1 MGYCSIWRHI
11 DTMRLT
17 GKKQIAILGERKH
30 IVSNFLSDLYYRV
43 KYNIIIHRNVLKEE
57 ERLILLEESKKHLK
71 QLGDNF
77 PGLQTYPDLHQRIQY
92 EGYLIFHKL
101 LKKIMFKSVV
111 KCWSNY
117 SDSEFSDNGWHTHP
131 VKITS
136 IYYMENPEGLG
147 TLFRHKGKEF
157 RIDVPTNTL
166 MIIPG
171 NMEHNAPSNVNKP
184 RQCIVIDTNE

>member
-1 MGYCSIWRHI
+1 M
-11 DTMRLT
+11 
-17 GKKQIAILGERKH
+17 
-30 IVSNFLSDLYYRV
+30 SNFLSDLYYRV

-77 PGLQTYPDLHQRIQY
+77 PGLQTDPDLHQRIQY

-101 LKKIMFKSVV
+101 LKKIMFKSVI

-117 SDSEFSDNGWHTHP
+117 SDSEFSDNVWHTHHFT
-131 VKITS
+131 KKTS
-136 IYYMENPEGLG
+136 IYYMENPEELG
-147 TLFRHKGKEF
+147 TLFRVNNKVF
-157 RIDVPTNTL
+157 QINVPTNTL

-171 NMEHNAPSNVNKP
+171 NMEHNAPPNVNKP
-184 RQCIVIDTNE
+184 RQCFVIDTNE